1 MLLFQFIFFTFIPK
15 IKSICELQED
25 CSINDTCS
33 PKKADEN
40 HTNPKIINSSFSY
53 ICPEFENEKVC
64 CSNRQLYKIIK
75 IFELIDQTFG
85 SLGQGC
91 DICSMNIKNFWC
103 NFICS
108 PYQNDFLNIG
118 KITNHTIDGKIRKL
132 LDVNFTINQNI
143 SNQIFNS
150 CKKTKFV
157 SQFPSLDNSFNFFNY
172 QSIKAYNKSDIY
184 ILMFHEQNSGLNFT
198 VNKCNKTIN
207 DGKNNY
213 INFTSCSC
221 SNCDLKCDYDINNNY
236 NILYGFNSFTVI
248 IVYGMVLFFSLCIFF
263 LKKSRKNDDEN
274 DEFMDFQRNYD

>member
-198 VNKCNKTIN
+198 VNKCNETIN

-274 DEFMDFQRNYD
+274 DEFMDFQRNYN

>member
-198 VNKCNKTIN
+198 VNKCNETIN

>member
-118 KITNHTIDGKIRKL
+118 KITN
-132 LDVNFTINQNI
+132 FTINQNI

-198 VNKCNKTIN
+198 VNKCNETIN
-207 DGKNNY
+207 NGKNNY

>member
-75 IFELIDQTFG
+75 MFELIDQTFG

-184 ILMFHEQNSGLNFT
+184 ILMFHEQNSGLNFS
-198 VNKCNKTIN
+198 VNKCNETIN

-263 LKKSRKNDDEN
+263 LNKSRKNDDEN

>member
-75 IFELIDQTFG
+75 MFELIDQTFG

-198 VNKCNKTIN
+198 VNKCNETIN

>member
-1 MLLFQFIFFTFIPK
+1 MLLIQFIFLIFFQK
-15 IKSICELQED
+15 IKSICEFQED
-25 CSINDTCS
+25 CPITDDCS

-40 HTNPKIINSSFSY
+40 HTNPKIINSSFTY
-53 ICPEFENEKVC
+53 ICPEFENKKVC
-64 CSNRQLYKIIK
+64 CSNRQLYKMIK
-75 IFELIDQTFG
+75 IFDLIDQTFG

-198 VNKCNKTIN
+198 VNKCNETIN

>member
-157 SQFPSLDNSFNFFNY
+157 AQFPSLDNSFNFFNY

-198 VNKCNKTIN
+198 VNKCNETIN